1 MIDKNGKVLYVGKA
15 KNIKKRIVAY
25 SHLDKLPLRLQKMVS
40 EIDTMQFIVVKDEAR
55 ALLTENDLIKKF
67 EPKYNILLKDDK
79 SFPYLSFSPKDKFP
93 TLQKF
98 RGKPRANCK
107 YFGPFASVGALNQTI
122 DILQKAF
129 LLRSCKDSVFKNRS
143 KPCLMYQ
150 IKRCSAPCTNCIS
163 EEEYKN
169 LLNSALDFLSG
180 KNLELQQNLSKQ
192 MQTASDNLQYEKAAV
207 LRDRIKALST
217 IQA

>member
-40 EIDTMQFIVVKDEAR
+40 EIDTMQFIV
-55 ALLTENDLIKKF
+55 
-67 EPKYNILLKDDK
+67 LKDDK

-143 KPCLMYQ
+143 KPCLMY
-150 IKRCSAPCTNCIS
+150 
-163 EEEYKN
+163 
-169 LLNSALDFLSG
+169 
-180 KNLELQQNLSKQ
+180 
-192 MQTASDNLQYEKAAV
+192 
-207 LRDRIKALST
+207 
-217 IQA
+217 